1 MIAII
6 SFLEHQPFLSL
17 FLVIATGYGLG
28 SINIKGLSLGSGAVI
43 FTGLFVGAMAPK
55 AHPPAMI
62 ATLGLVMFLYGLG
75 VQYGK
80 QFFAGLTS
88 STGRRYNLLAVISLA
103 AATLVTVILL
113 RFIHVSSA
121 LMAGI
126 FAGSGT
132 NSATMQAATEAAQ
145 NTDPAIG
152 YSLAYPFG
160 IIGAILCMYFMQLLV
175 KPKIEES
182 KSGFETI
189 EVAIQSKNVDGLSVG
204 DMMSKL
210 PSTVQILVVRSGD
223 ENKHPDPDLILNVG
237 DVLFLGS
244 NDKMSLSAAQKM
256 LGKQVKGPVVSDR
269 SDMDFLHLFVSKSAV
284 VGIPVEDIDFPGG
297 YPGNDYPCTAR

>member
-1 MIAII
+1 MNDIIA
-6 SFLEHQPFLSL
+6 FLENQPFLSL

-28 SINIKGLSLGSGAVI
+28 SLNIKGLSLGSGAVI
-43 FTGLFVGAMAPK
+43 FTGLFIGALAPK

-88 STGRRYNLLAVISLA
+88 REGRRYNLLAVISLA
-103 AATLVTVILL
+103 AATTMTIILL
-113 RFIHVSSA
+113 RAMNVSSA
-121 LMAGI
+121 MMAGI

-132 NSATMQAATEAAQ
+132 NSATMQAAAEAAG

-160 IIGAILCMYFMQLLV
+160 IIGAILCMYFMQLIIR
-175 KPKIEES
+175 PKIEES

-189 EVAIQSKNVDGLSVG
+189 EVAIGSKNVSGQTVRDI
-204 DMMSKL
+204 MSKL
-210 PSTVQILVVRSGD
+210 PADVQILVVRSGD
-223 ENKHPDPDLILNVG
+223 ENMHPDPDLRLSVG

-244 NDKMSLSAAQKM
+244 NNRTSLADAQKM
-256 LGKQVKGPVVSDR
+256 LGKTSDR
-269 SDMDFLHLFVSKSAV
+269 TCCKRPERYGFPAYFRFKFRCCGIKS
-284 VGIPVEDIDFPGG
+284 G
-297 YPGNDYPCTAR
+297 